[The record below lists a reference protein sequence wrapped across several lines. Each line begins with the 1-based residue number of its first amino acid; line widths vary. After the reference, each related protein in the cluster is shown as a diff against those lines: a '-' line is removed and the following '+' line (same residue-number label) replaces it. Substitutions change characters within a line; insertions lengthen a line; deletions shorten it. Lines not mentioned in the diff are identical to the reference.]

1 MVYLHD
7 MEKLSL
13 ADVLCFYQL
22 CSYQGGLTVQPRE
35 LFLLFFF
42 SCPGGKGTL
51 RWAAM
56 FLHLH
61 GVDIFWLKLGE
72 CIS

>member
-42 SCPGGKGTL
+42 FLPGGEGNSPVGGNVFAFT
-51 RWAAM
+51 W
-56 FLHLH
+56 
-61 GVDIFWLKLGE
+61 
-72 CIS
+72 C